1 MKISRNQLRNVIN
14 EAIQDKFQDPTDD
27 PRFSDTSYS
36 GRPGSYT
43 YEDDDNDRELTGIN
57 VQLPFYE
64 EKGHFL
70 WKGKQ
75 LLLSDFDGDELA
87 MGKFVEAIIA
97 HSDSQLS
104 PEEKIAANA
113 EFKAALKGESHDFF
127 SPAFDASD
135 DDDYEGPDEDYD
147 DYDDSEGNFGPD
159 MFSR

>member
-57 VQLPFYE
+57 VQLPFYQ

-97 HSDSQLS
+97 HADSQLS
-104 PEEKIAANA
+104 HLPLMPPMTMTMKAQMKIMTIMTIVKVILAQICFLDN
-113 EFKAALKGESHDFF
+113 KGK
-127 SPAFDASD
+127 
-135 DDDYEGPDEDYD
+135 YD
-147 DYDDSEGNFGPD
+147 
-159 MFSR
+159 